1 MNATEGG
8 HRPAIWGP
16 VLLAAVFLAVI
27 GGSVGW
33 VLGSNVDDGAG
44 GGKYQQTQEQTGGDK
59 PGALDGGSVSGGDG
73 GNGGDSGGQPQGGD
87 ERLRSDRC
95 PRHMIELARG
105 SGASGD
111 LRVVFYLYTGTSE
124 VWICADGHDR
134 LFYQGHRIG
143 SAGEA
148 LVEGSNALFLTDVVR
163 DGERYVA
170 TNSSGGHSTRYC
182 VSRNELV
189 VEGSNGTQT
198 EPAVAP
204 PG

>member
-8 HRPAIWGP
+8 HRPAILGP

-33 VLGSNVDDGAG
+33 VLGSNVDDGG
-44 GGKYQQTQEQTGGDK
+44 GGNGHQSQQTGGGR
-59 PGALDGGSVSGGDG
+59 PGALDGGSVSNGGDG
-73 GNGGDSGGQPQGGD
+73 GNGGDTGGQPQGGD
-87 ERLRSDRC
+87 ELRSDRC

-111 LRVVFYLYTGTSE
+111 LSVVFYLYTGTSE
-124 VWICADGHDR
+124 VWICADSHDR

-170 TNSSGGHSTRYC
+170 TNTSGGHSTRYC

-189 VEGSNGTQT
+189 VENASGTQT